1 MPVTG
6 CGNLFPGIHPMRLL
20 VVEDDKNIADFIV
33 KGFREAGFAVDHAI
47 DGEDGLQRAQVIRY
61 DVAVVDIMLPKLDGI
76 SLLIALRQDRINTP
90 VLILSAKQ
98 TVDERVAALQRGADD
113 YLVKPFLFAEL
124 LARTQAILRRA
135 TASAEVT
142 RLTCGELSIDLL
154 RHEVSRAGLKI
165 ELQPREYALLEY
177 LMRYPGQV
185 LSKTMILE
193 HVWDYRFDPQTNVV
207 DVLVCRLRNKIDR
220 DFSSKL
226 IQTIRGIG
234 YLLKV
239 PTAKTQ

>member
-1 MPVTG
+1 
-6 CGNLFPGIHPMRLL
+6 MRLL
-20 VVEDDKNIADFIV
+20 LVEDDQNIADFIV

-47 DGEDGLQRAQVIRY
+47 DGEEGLHMAEAVRY
-61 DVAVVDIMLPKLDGI
+61 DVAVVDIMLPRLDGI
-76 SLLIALRQDRINTP
+76 SLLETIRQRRINTP

-98 TVDERVAALQRGADD
+98 TADERVSALQRGADD

-124 LARTQAILRRA
+124 LARTQAILRRS

-142 RLTCGELSIDLL
+142 RLTCGELSMDLL
-154 RHEVSRAGLKI
+154 RHEVTRAGRKI
-165 ELQPREYALLEY
+165 DLQPREYSLLEY
-177 LMRYPGQV
+177 MMRYPGQI

-193 HVWDYRFDPQTNVV
+193 HVWDFRFDPQTNVV

-220 DFSSKL
+220 DFPTKL

-234 YLLKV
+234 YAIKV
-239 PTAKTQ
+239 SGEKVQ

>member
-1 MPVTG
+1 
-6 CGNLFPGIHPMRLL
+6 MRLL
-20 VVEDDKNIADFIV
+20 VVEDDQNIADFIV

-47 DGEDGLQRAQVIRY
+47 DGEEGLQMARIVRY
-61 DVAVVDIMLPKLDGI
+61 DIAVVDIMLPRLDGI
-76 SLLIALRQDRINTP
+76 SLLGALRQCGINMP

-98 TVDERVAALQRGADD
+98 TADERIAALQRGADD

-124 LARTQAILRRA
+124 LARIQAILRR
-135 TASAEVT
+135 TTGSEEVT
-142 RLTCGELSIDLL
+142 RLTCGDLTMDLL
-154 RHEVSRAGLKI
+154 RHEVTRAGRKI
-165 ELQPREYALLEY
+165 ELQPREHALLEY
-177 LMRYPGQV
+177 LMRYRGQI

-220 DFSSKL
+220 EFSSKL

-234 YLLKV
+234 YILELPEKNL
-239 PTAKTQ
+239 